1 MVPANYHLTELIVQ
15 DTHRQV
21 LHASVK
27 STSTIILETLS
38 SAFCKKN
45 THEVCNLS

>member
-15 DTHRQV
+15 DTHKQV
-21 LHASVK
+21 LHAGVK
-27 STSTIILETLS
+27 STSTIILDTLR

-45 THEVCNLS
+45 THEMCNLS